1 MDQNATHAS
10 PDSTWGLPPPPGVIP
25 NPVYSPE
32 KQGGLPVLAVFGLF
46 LTTVCVWVRVWT
58 KVRIIKEVE
67 WEDYLSF
74 AAWMGGMVYAGLGYL
89 SSHVDDGAQLDVP
102 LQDVSHLAQLAN
114 VEEILY
120 CPLIFLTKLSILLQY
135 LRIFVPNH
143 AGKLYYTVLLII
155 WLNLLFYTAT
165 TLVEIFTCM
174 PRKKI
179 WEPSTPGRCVN
190 TGFLVITTGAINVI
204 SDFSILMLPLS
215 SIWGLQM
222 PKKRKIA
229 LSAVFA
235 TGLFACITSIMR
247 LVISVEILNTKGAT
261 YDPAPLDLW
270 VTAELISGIVCGC
283 LPILPRFFHHY
294 ISKITTKL
302 SSNHQRKG
310 HSHSTE
316 TPLRAGPLELPAYSG
331 NSLELKERDGL
342 ERTQGYSFMVK
353 GSRYQ
358 ESQTFI
364 DLEDGAPKH
373 GISKD
378 CAY

>member
-1 MDQNATHAS
+1 MVGN
-10 PDSTWGLPPPPGVIP
+10 
-25 NPVYSPE
+25 N
-32 KQGGLPVLAVFGLF
+32 
-46 LTTVCVWVRVWT
+46 R
-58 KVRIIKEVE
+58 
-67 WEDYLSF
+67 DYQ
-74 AAWMGGMVYAGLGYL
+74 MGGMVYAGLGYL

-102 LQDVSHLAQLAN
+102 LQDVSHLAQVKRLHMSNESLLAKGTQLAN

-235 TGLFACITSIMR
+235 TGL
-247 LVISVEILNTKGAT
+247 L
-261 YDPAPLDLW
+261 
-270 VTAELISGIVCGC
+270 
-283 LPILPRFFHHY
+283 
-294 ISKITTKL
+294 
-302 SSNHQRKG
+302 
-310 HSHSTE
+310 
-316 TPLRAGPLELPAYSG
+316 
-331 NSLELKERDGL
+331 
-342 ERTQGYSFMVK
+342 
-353 GSRYQ
+353 
-358 ESQTFI
+358 
-364 DLEDGAPKH
+364 
-373 GISKD
+373 
-378 CAY
+378 